1 VNRRE
6 ERQRALAICLTSAV
20 GAAIVWAIFHAVYV
34 DLTASAK
41 AVGYV
46 DSTTTI
52 GIGLGYV
59 TMVGGTLVLA
69 AIALWAGVKYLRLL
83 RDR

>member
-1 VNRRE
+1 MNRRE
-6 ERQRALAICLTSAV
+6 ERMRALTICLVCAV
-20 GAAIVWAIFHAVYV
+20 SAAIVWVIFHGVYL

-46 DSTTTI
+46 DSLATI

-59 TMVGGTLVLA
+59 VMVGGTLVLA
-69 AIALWAGVKYLRLL
+69 AIALWAGINYLRLL